1 MVWARGESAGRQP
14 VVCWCGG
21 MSERKPYPSDLSDEQ
36 WSLIEP
42 VITAWKD
49 RHRSV
54 SGHQGAYAI
63 REIVNAIL
71 YQGRTGCQWA
81 YLPHDLPPK
90 SATYYYFAAWRD
102 DGTDQV
108 IHELLRCQ
116 VREKARRLED
126 PTLVVLD
133 TQSVHV
139 AAGVPASTTGLDAAK
154 RVPGRK
160 RGLAVDVLG
169 LVIAVTVLAANTHD
183 NAAGIALLD
192 LVTEHTGGTVRKALV
207 DQGFKNQVAVHGTR
221 LGIGIETVER
231 NPQETGFVPQTKRWR
246 VEQTYGILILH
257 RRLVRDYEHRPSSS
271 ASRVYWAMTHV
282 IVRRLTSVNT
292 PTRRD
297 AQAVSA

>member
-1 MVWARGESAGRQP
+1 
-14 VVCWCGG
+14 

-54 SGHQGAYAI
+54 SGHQGAYAM

-71 YQGRTGCQWA
+71 YQSRTGCQWA
-81 YLPHDLPPK
+81 YLPHDLPQK

-116 VREKARRLED
+116 VRERARRLED

-133 TQSVHV
+133 TQSVRV
-139 AAGVPASTTGLDAAK
+139 AAGVPASTTGRDASK
-154 RVPGRK
+154 RTPGRK
-160 RGLAVDVLG
+160 RALAVDVLG
-169 LVIAVTVLAANTHD
+169 LVIAITVLAANTHD
-183 NAAGIALLD
+183 NTAGMALLD
-192 LVTEHTGGTVRKALV
+192 QVAENAGGTVRKALV
-207 DQGFKNQVAVHGTR
+207 DQGFKSRVASHGAR
-221 LGIGIETVER
+221 LGIDVETVER
-231 NPQETGFVPQTKRWR
+231 NPQETGFVPQPKRWR

-257 RRLVRDYEHRPSSS
+257 RRLVRDYEHRPTSS
-271 ASRVYWAMTHV
+271 ASRVYWAMTHAMT
-282 IVRRLTSVNT
+282 RRLTGANT
-292 PTRRD
+292 PTSRD
-297 AQAVSA
+297 PQTEAA